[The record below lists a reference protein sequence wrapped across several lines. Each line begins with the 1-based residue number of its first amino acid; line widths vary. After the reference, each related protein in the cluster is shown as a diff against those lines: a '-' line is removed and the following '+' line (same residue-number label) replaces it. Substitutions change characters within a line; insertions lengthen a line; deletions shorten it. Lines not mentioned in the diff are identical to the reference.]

1 MPPERLKH
9 LPNLLTAVRFAA
21 AVPLVVALHHFDVG
35 LAVLL
40 LCIAAAS
47 DVLDGWLARRL
58 KVCSTRGAYLDAAAD
73 FTLLFAAFT
82 VLVLRGVYPAWL
94 LVVIGAMFAQFIVTS
109 WLKTPM
115 YDPVGKYIGA
125 MLYAA
130 LFALLLLPDL
140 LVSYGLLA
148 GITAWIAVSCLS
160 RLLTFTGLLTKRRSH
175 IST

>member
-9 LPNLLTAVRFAA
+9 LPNLLTAVRFVVAA
-21 AVPLVVALHHFDVG
+21 PLVVALQRFDVG

-40 LCIAAAS
+40 LCIAVAS
-47 DVLDGWLARRL
+47 DILDGWLARRL
-58 KVCSTRGAYLDAAAD
+58 KVCSTAGAYLDAAAD

-82 VLVLRGVYPAWL
+82 VLVLRSVYPAWL
-94 LVVIGAMFAQFIVTS
+94 LLVIGVMFIQFIVTS
-109 WLKTPM
+109 RLKTPV

-148 GITAWIAVSCLS
+148 GITAWIAVSYLS
-160 RLLTFTGLLTKRRSH
+160 RLLMFTGLLMNRRSQR
-175 IST
+175 